1 MTSPDANFATPR
13 IAAGALF
20 IDSDRVLLVFD
31 PSFAVAEVL
40 RQLRSGR
47 VHRSKID
54 TLMAAFRQDG
64 AHLTR
69 WKEYEIMM

>member
-1 MTSPDANFATPR
+1 
-13 IAAGALF
+13 
-20 IDSDRVLLVFD
+20 VLLVFD
-31 PSFAVAEVL
+31 PSFAVADVL
-40 RQLRSGR
+40 RQLKSSR

-54 TLMAAFRQDG
+54 TLMAPFRQDG